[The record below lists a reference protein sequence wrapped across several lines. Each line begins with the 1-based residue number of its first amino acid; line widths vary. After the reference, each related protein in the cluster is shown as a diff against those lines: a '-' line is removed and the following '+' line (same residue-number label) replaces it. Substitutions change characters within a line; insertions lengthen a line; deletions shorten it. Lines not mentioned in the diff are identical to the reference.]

1 MPITPIGGAI
11 YANQNMQVQATKQA
25 DFLQKLDTAA
35 SMAMQNMNEK
45 NEDIKQIRPTEQALE
60 LNADNEQKNRQ
71 NNEKKTKKK
80 QVEDEAVGENLHMLD
95 IKI

>member
-71 NNEKKTKKK
+71 NNEKKAKKK
-80 QVEDEAVGENLHMLD
+80 QVEDEVVGENLHMLD

>member
-45 NEDIKQIRPTEQALE
+45 NEDIKQVRPTEQALE

-80 QVEDEAVGENLHMLD
+80 QVEDEVVGENLHMLD